1 MEEVRLKQYFQ
12 GSGELS
18 AAVVS
23 LYIVQGTKE
32 QQCGRD
38 ENKFTTTASRI
49 RERMIH
55 QIFMLVISSQHLKRE
70 DKMQQ
75 LLKKNSQKC
84 LSKMAQ
90 LLFCETWRSFALRAD
105 EVPL

>member
-38 ENKFTTTASRI
+38 ENKITTTASRI

-75 LLKKNSQKC
+75 LIKKTARNVFQRW
-84 LSKMAQ
+84 LSCCFVR
-90 LLFCETWRSFALRAD
+90 LGEALRS
-105 EVPL
+105 